1 MTEWLYSV
9 YSLSNENAR
18 KKLGIT
24 KGAYRQEPQMW
35 SQPEAEGNEGRDH
48 DHHGKH
54 RFKEWD
60 LQLWQAVT
68 VQTI

>member
-1 MTEWLYSV
+1 
-9 YSLSNENAR
+9 
-18 KKLGIT
+18 
-24 KGAYRQEPQMW
+24 MW

-60 LQLWQAVT
+60 LQLWQAVA